1 MRTAIESWLASHCAA
16 IDGVLIAAVFLRT
29 GDGLQRMAA
38 WPSGSSPYPS
48 LLPAA
53 EAALQRR
60 EPIAEDVGTGK
71 RASDLQLIAHPL
83 AVSGVIVGA
92 VVMARPSSRAYAAPA
107 QAALAESASRF
118 GGAMNGPQSAEPNA
132 APDAAPNA
140 APNAD
145 GPPQAAPANDLSADV
160 LAVAHTAFEQ
170 KDFRSAATSVLSSLA
185 ARLGCDRASLGFRN
199 RGLTRV
205 EAVSDGGR
213 IDSRRGA
220 FPEITAAMDEAIDEA
235 ATIVYPQPAGEA
247 PRIVAAHACLAR
259 QQGLDG
265 VCSVPLVHGGRVV
278 GAIVLELSRPTPP
291 QAAELEFAEALAR
304 TIAPWLVAQREA
316 AQPLSQR
323 IAAAARQ
330 AVDRLA
336 KPGHGRFKL
345 AAVAAAAL
353 IAALLL
359 VPSPQEVSAQARLE
373 GTTQRAMAAPGDG
386 FLKQVFVRPGDAVHE
401 GQVLVEFE
409 GEDLRVER
417 QRLVAEMAGQD
428 ASVGDAMQRQDMSAL
443 AIASAKVD
451 ELKAELAA
459 LDQRLARAQMK
470 APFDGIVIEGDL
482 TQALG
487 APVKRG
493 DLLLKLAP
501 SDGFRAMV
509 EVDDADIADITQGQH
524 GSIVLTAHPDQ
535 AWPMTVARITP
546 LASALEGR
554 TVFEV
559 EVALDASAAASER
572 LRPGMRGVA
581 RLHVGNRPP
590 AITWTREA
598 IAWVR
603 LAAWRWIG

>member
-16 IDGVLIAAVFLRT
+16 IDGVLVAAVFLRT

-38 WPSGSSPYPS
+38 WPSGSSTYLS
-48 LLPAA
+48 LLTAA
-53 EAALQRR
+53 EAALQQR
-60 EPIAEDVGTGK
+60 EPVAEGVGTGK

-92 VVMARPSSRAYAAPA
+92 VAMARPSSRAYPATA
-107 QAALAESASRF
+107 QAALAESAGRF
-118 GGAMNGPQSAEPNA
+118 GSVMNERPAVSVAE
-132 APDAAPNA
+132 
-140 APNAD
+140 
-145 GPPQAAPANDLSADV
+145 AAPAPAPAPADDLSAHV
-160 LAVAHTAFEQ
+160 LAMAHTAFEQ

-185 ARLGCDRASLGFRN
+185 ARLGCDRASLGFRE

-220 FPEITAAMDEAIDEA
+220 FPEIAAAMDEAIDEA

-259 QQGLDG
+259 QQGLEG

-278 GAIVLELSRPTPP
+278 GAIVLELSRPTAP
-291 QAAELEFAEALAR
+291 QAAELQFAESLAR
-304 TIAPWLVAQREA
+304 TIVPWLVAQRDA
-316 AQPLSQR
+316 AQPLSRR

-330 AVDRLA
+330 GVDRLA

-353 IAALLL
+353 ITALLL
-359 VPSPQEVSAQARLE
+359 VPTPQEVSAQARLE

-386 FLKQVFVRPGDAVHE
+386 FLKQVFVRPGDAVRE

-428 ASVGDAMQRQDMSAL
+428 ASVGDAMQRQDMAAL

-451 ELKAELAA
+451 ELTAELAA
-459 LDQRLARAQMK
+459 LDQRLDRAQMK

-509 EVDDADIADITQGQH
+509 EVDDADIADISEGQH

-559 EVALDASAAASER
+559 EVALDASAAAHER

-581 RLHVGNRPP
+581 RLHVGDRPP

-598 IAWVR
+598 LAWVR
-603 LAAWRWIG
+603 LAAWRWMG

>member
-16 IDGVLIAAVFLRT
+16 IDGVLVAAVFLRT

-38 WPSGSSPYPS
+38 WPSGASTYPS
-48 LLPAA
+48 LLTAA

-60 EPIAEDVGTGK
+60 EPVAEGVGTGK
-71 RASDLQLIAHPL
+71 RASDLQSIAHPL

-92 VVMARPSSRAYAAPA
+92 VAMARPSSRAYAAAA
-107 QAALAESASRF
+107 QMALAESAGRF
-118 GGAMNGPQSAEPNA
+118 GGVMNERPPAAAVVAAVVAE
-132 APDAAPNA
+132 
-140 APNAD
+140 
-145 GPPQAAPANDLSADV
+145 AAPAPARADDLSAAV
-160 LAVAHTAFEQ
+160 LAMAHTAFEQ
-170 KDFRSAATSVLSSLA
+170 QDFRSAATSVLSSLA
-185 ARLGCDRASLGFRN
+185 TRLGCDRASLGFRE
-199 RGLTRV
+199 RGITRV

-213 IDSRRGA
+213 IDGRRGA
-220 FPEITAAMDEAIDEA
+220 FPEIAAAMDEAIDEA

-259 QQGLDG
+259 QQGLES
-265 VCSVPLVHGGRVV
+265 VCSVPLVYGGRVM
-278 GAIVLELSRPTPP
+278 GAIVLELSRQAPP
-291 QAAELEFAEALAR
+291 QAGELQFAELLSR
-304 TIAPWLVAQREA
+304 TIAPWLVAQRDA
-316 AQPLSQR
+316 AQPLSRR
-323 IAAAARQ
+323 IGAAARQ
-330 AVDRLA
+330 GVDRLA

-386 FLKQVFVRPGDAVHE
+386 FLKQVFVRPGDAVRE

-428 ASVGDAMQRQDMSAL
+428 ATVGDAMQRQDMSAL
-443 AIASAKVD
+443 AIAGAKLD
-451 ELKAELAA
+451 ELTAELAA
-459 LDQRLARAQMK
+459 LDQRLDRAQMK

-509 EVDDADIADITQGQH
+509 EVDDADIADVAEGQH

-559 EVALDASAAASER
+559 EVALDASAGAHQR

-581 RLHVGNRPP
+581 RLHVGDRPP

-598 IAWVR
+598 LAWVR

>member
-38 WPSGSSPYPS
+38 WPSGSSTYPS
-48 LLPAA
+48 LLPVA

-60 EPIAEDVGTGK
+60 EPVAEGVGTGR

-92 VVMARPSSRAYAAPA
+92 VVMARPSSRAYAPAA
-107 QAALAESASRF
+107 QAALAASAGRF
-118 GGAMNGPQSAEPNA
+118 GSAMNERPAAEVTEA
-132 APDAAPNA
+132 AEALP
-140 APNAD
+140 
-145 GPPQAAPANDLSADV
+145 APARSADTSADV
-160 LAVAHTAFEQ
+160 LAMAHTAFEQ
-170 KDFRSAATSVLSSLA
+170 KDFRCAATSVLSSLA
-185 ARLGCDRASLGFRN
+185 TRLGCDRASLGFRE
-199 RGLTRV
+199 RGVTRV
-205 EAVSDGGR
+205 EAVSDGSR

-220 FPEITAAMDEAIDEA
+220 FPEIAAAMDEAIDEA

-265 VCSVPLVHGGRVV
+265 VCSLPLVHGGRVV
-278 GAIVLELSRPTPP
+278 GAIVLELSRATAP
-291 QAAELEFAEALAR
+291 QAAELQFAESLAR
-304 TIAPWLVAQREA
+304 TIAPWLVAQRDA
-316 AQPLSQR
+316 AQPLSRR

-330 AVDRLA
+330 GVDRLA

-386 FLKQVFVRPGDAVHE
+386 FLKQVFVRPGDAVRE

-459 LDQRLARAQMK
+459 LDQRLERAQMK

-509 EVDDADIADITQGQH
+509 EVDDADIADIAEGQH

-559 EVALDASAAASER
+559 EVALDASAAAHNR

-581 RLHVGNRPP
+581 RLHVGDRPP

>member
-16 IDGVLIAAVFLRT
+16 IDGVLVAAVFLRT

-38 WPSGSSPYPS
+38 WPSGSSTYPS
-48 LLPAA
+48 LLTTA
-53 EAALQRR
+53 ESALQQRQ
-60 EPIAEDVGTGK
+60 PIAEGVGTGK

-92 VVMARPSSRAYAAPA
+92 VAMARPSSRAYPAPA
-107 QAALAESASRF
+107 QAALAESAGRF
-118 GGAMNGPQSAEPNA
+118 GSVMNERPPAPVAEP
-132 APDAAPNA
+132 
-140 APNAD
+140 
-145 GPPQAAPANDLSADV
+145 APAPAQADDLSASV
-160 LAVAHTAFEQ
+160 LAMAHTAFEQ
-170 KDFRSAATSVLSSLA
+170 SNFRSAATSVLSSLA
-185 ARLGCDRASLGFRN
+185 ARLGCDRASLGFRE
-199 RGLTRV
+199 RGVTRV

-220 FPEITAAMDEAIDEA
+220 FPEIAAAMDEAIDEA

-259 QQGLDG
+259 QQGLEG

-278 GAIVLELSRPTPP
+278 GAIVLELSNQAAP
-291 QAAELEFAEALAR
+291 QAADLQFAELLAR
-304 TIAPWLVAQREA
+304 TIAPWLVAQRDA
-316 AQPLSQR
+316 AQPLSRR
-323 IAAAARQ
+323 IGAAARQ
-330 AVDRLA
+330 ALDRLA

-353 IAALLL
+353 ITALLL
-359 VPSPQEVSAQARLE
+359 VPTPQDVSAQARLE

-386 FLKQVFVRPGDAVHE
+386 FLKQVFVRPGDAVRE

-428 ASVGDAMQRQDMSAL
+428 ASVGDAMQRQDMAAL

-451 ELKAELAA
+451 ELTAELAA
-459 LDQRLARAQMK
+459 LDQRLDQAQMK

-509 EVDDADIADITQGQH
+509 EVDDADIADITEGQH

-559 EVALDASAAASER
+559 EVALDASAAAHER

-581 RLHVGNRPP
+581 RLHVGDRPP

-598 IAWVR
+598 LAWVR
-603 LAAWRWIG
+603 LAAWRWMG

>member
-53 EAALQRR
+53 ETALQRR
-60 EPIAEDVGTGK
+60 EPIAQGVGTGK

-107 QAALAESASRF
+107 QAALAESAGRF
-118 GGAMNGPQSAEPNA
+118 GSVMNERPA
-132 APDAAPNA
+132 APVAEAAPT
-140 APNAD
+140 
-145 GPPQAAPANDLSADV
+145 AAPANDLSADV
-160 LAVAHTAFEQ
+160 LAMAHTAFEQ
-170 KDFRSAATSVLSSLA
+170 KDFRCAATSVLSSLA
-185 ARLGCDRASLGFRN
+185 ARLGCDRASLGFRE
-199 RGLTRV
+199 RGVTRV

-220 FPEITAAMDEAIDEA
+220 FPEIAAAMDEAIDEA

-278 GAIVLELSRPTPP
+278 GAIVLELSRPTAP
-291 QAAELEFAEALAR
+291 QPAELQFAELLAR
-304 TIAPWLVAQREA
+304 TIAPWLVAQRDA
-316 AQPLSQR
+316 AQPLSRR

-330 AVDRLA
+330 GVDRLA

-386 FLKQVFVRPGDAVHE
+386 FLKQVFVRPGDAVRE

-459 LDQRLARAQMK
+459 LDQRLDRAQMK

-509 EVDDADIADITQGQH
+509 EVDDADIADIAEGQH

-559 EVALDASAAASER
+559 EVMLDASAASSER

-581 RLHVGNRPP
+581 RLHVGDRPP

>member
-29 GDGLQRMAA
+29 GDGLQRVAA
-38 WPSGSSPYPS
+38 WPSDSSPYPS

-60 EPIAEDVGTGK
+60 EPVAEGVGTGK

-83 AVSGVIVGA
+83 AMSGVIVGA

-107 QAALAESASRF
+107 QAALAESAGRF
-118 GGAMNGPQSAEPNA
+118 GSVMNGQQPATTA
-132 APDAAPNA
+132 TRITDV
-140 APNAD
+140 
-145 GPPQAAPANDLSADV
+145 PPTPTPANDLSADV
-160 LAVAHTAFEQ
+160 LAVAHAAFEQ

-185 ARLGCDRASLGFRN
+185 VRLGCDRASLGFRE

-291 QAAELEFAEALAR
+291 QAAELQFAEALAR
-304 TIAPWLVAQREA
+304 TIAPWLVAQRDA

-459 LDQRLARAQMK
+459 LDQRLERAQMK

-509 EVDDADIADITQGQH
+509 EVDDADIADISQGQH